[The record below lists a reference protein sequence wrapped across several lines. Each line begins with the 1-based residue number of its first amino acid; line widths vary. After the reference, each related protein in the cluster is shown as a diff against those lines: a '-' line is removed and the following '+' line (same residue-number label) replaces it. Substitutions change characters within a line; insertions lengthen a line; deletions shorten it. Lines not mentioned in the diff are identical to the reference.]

1 MERLLPER
9 LEFDD
14 TQSIW
19 HAGTS
24 DYRPRPSLEGSITAD
39 LAIIGGGFTGVSTAY
54 HIAQRFPQRRIVL
67 LEATSLA
74 NGASGRN
81 GGLALNW
88 INGIDTS
95 DPDLTRKVYRLTSAG
110 LCADCVQF

>member
-1 MERLLPER
+1 MTAVRRPLSLRVLEGAAALASTAWPVMEQLLPER

-19 HAGTS
+19 HAGTP
-24 DYRPRPSLEGSITAD
+24 DYRPRPSLEGSVAAD

-54 HIAQRFPQRRIVL
+54 HVAQRFPQRRIVL

-81 GGLALNW
+81 GGQIGRAH
-88 INGIDTS
+88 
-95 DPDLTRKVYRLTSAG
+95 V
-110 LCADCVQF
+110 